1 MESSA
6 KWAPDTQP
14 CLPRSLLLASCF
26 FTYSCRLSSVVCPP
40 WRVLFG
46 ATASSS
52 CPAPGRRQRVL
63 FGALSLLNLPAPGR
77 RQREKKATQAYTIF
91 FASHFCLFTFAFL
104 LAPFSLAV
112 SKMFPCNTKN
122 LAITIP
128 YRWKQPASEPRC
140 FHLFP
145 WPMKNEYRTAVT
157 LPFPHGNTQSSVS
170 MMFRRCFHG
179 LEKD

>member
-1 MESSA
+1 MESSG

-40 WRVLFG
+40 WRVVFG

-63 FGALSLLNLPAPGR
+63 FGPLSLLNLPAPGR

-91 FASHFCLFTFAFL
+91 FASHFCLF
-104 LAPFSLAV
+104 PFYFCLFTRSI
-112 SKMFPCNTKN
+112 F
-122 LAITIP
+122 
-128 YRWKQPASEPRC
+128 PRC
-140 FHLFP
+140 F
-145 WPMKNEYRTAVT
+145 
-157 LPFPHGNTQSSVS
+157 QDVS
-170 MMFRRCFHG
+170 MEAEKTNNHNILPMETASLETPGVSICFHG
-179 LEKD
+179 G

>member
-128 YRWKQPASEPRC
+128 YRWKQPASKP
-140 FHLFP
+140 LVFP
-145 WPMKNEYRTAVT
+145 
-157 LPFPHGNTQSSVS
+157 SVS
-170 MMFRRCFHG
+170 MAD
-179 LEKD
+179 EKRISNSNSHYPSLMETRSQVFP